1 MGLPVVVYK
10 NIYLCFRLF
19 CMSGTLYIVSA
30 PSGAG
35 KTSLLTELVPLDEQ
49 LKLSVSHTT
58 RAPRPGEQDGI
69 HYHFVSVE
77 EFEAEV
83 EKGAF
88 IESANVFGNY
98 YGTSEQS
105 IRNQLAEGFDV
116 ILEIDW
122 QGARQV
128 RERVEQSVSIFILPP
143 SVETLR
149 KRLSQRG
156 QDDEQTIER
165 RMKQAT
171 DEMSHYPEYDYLVFN
186 DDFKEALDQLAAI
199 FKANRQKIALITARE
214 QEKLGALLA

>member
-1 MGLPVVVYK
+1 
-10 NIYLCFRLF
+10 
-19 CMSGTLYIVSA
+19 MSGTLYIVSA

-171 DEMSHYPEYDYLVFN
+171 DEMSQYPEYDYLVFN

>member
-1 MGLPVVVYK
+1 
-10 NIYLCFRLF
+10 
-19 CMSGTLYIVSA
+19 MSGTLYIVSA

-165 RMKQAT
+165 RMKQAV
-171 DEMSHYPEYDYLVFN
+171 DDMSHYPEYDFLVFN

>member
-1 MGLPVVVYK
+1 
-10 NIYLCFRLF
+10 
-19 CMSGTLYIVSA
+19 MSGTLYIVSA

-58 RAPRPGEQDGI
+58 RAPRPGEQAGI

-165 RMKQAT
+165 RMKQAV
-171 DEMSHYPEYDYLVFN
+171 DEMSHYPEYDFLVFN

>member
-1 MGLPVVVYK
+1 
-10 NIYLCFRLF
+10 
-19 CMSGTLYIVSA
+19 MSGTLYIVSA

-58 RAPRPGEQDGI
+58 RAPRPGEQAGI

-149 KRLSQRG
+149 QRLSQRG

-165 RMKQAT
+165 RMKQAV
-171 DEMSHYPEYDYLVFN
+171 DEMSHYPEYDFLVFN

>member
-1 MGLPVVVYK
+1 
-10 NIYLCFRLF
+10 
-19 CMSGTLYIVSA
+19 MSGTLYIVSA